1 MKTDKLFYRL
11 FISQPKL
18 IAELIPEIPKDCEF
32 SYSAPVVKE
41 QGFALD
47 GLLTPVGD
55 DPSLP
60 LIFLE
65 AQMQRDTRFYGR
77 YFAEIF
83 LYLHQYEVTRPWY
96 GLLILQNRNYD
107 LGVDIPYETLLADRV
122 KRLYLEDLLL
132 LKNLSPNLAL
142 LKLLVVDGGETA
154 ALAQSIIN
162 SAETEEE
169 FRRRLDLVEAIL
181 VNKFPQ
187 LSTEEILKMLNLK
200 TADVTQ
206 TKFYQEVFQ
215 LGQQEGQQEGRQKG
229 RQEGRQQGQYEE
241 AVALV
246 LRQLS
251 RRCGVLSISLEEQV
265 RSLTISELE
274 VLGEAL
280 LDFTGVTDLDAW
292 LLDRVEALKPH

>member
-11 FISQPKL
+11 FISQPRL

-47 GLLTPVGD
+47 GLLTPIRD
-55 DPSLP
+55 DLSLP

-83 LYLHQYEVTRPWY
+83 LYLHQYEVKRPWY

-107 LGVDIPYETLLADRV
+107 LGVDIPYETLLVDRV

-132 LKNLSPNLAL
+132 LKYLSPNLAL
-142 LKLLVVDGGETA
+142 LKLLVADEGETVT
-154 ALAQSIIN
+154 LAQSIIN

-169 FRRRLDLVEAIL
+169 FQQRLDLVEAIL

-215 LGQQEGQQEGRQKG
+215 VGQQEGRQ
-229 RQEGRQQGQYEE
+229 EGREQGQYEE

-246 LRQLS
+246 LRQLN

-265 RSLTISELE
+265 RSLAISEVE
-274 VLGEAL
+274 MLGEGL
-280 LDFTGVTDLDAW
+280 LDFTGVTDLEAW
-292 LLDRVEALKPH
+292 LLVLKPQ